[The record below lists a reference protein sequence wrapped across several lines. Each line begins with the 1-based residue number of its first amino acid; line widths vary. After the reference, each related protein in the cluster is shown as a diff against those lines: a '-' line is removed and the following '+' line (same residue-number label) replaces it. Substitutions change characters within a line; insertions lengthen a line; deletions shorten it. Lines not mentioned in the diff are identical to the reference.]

1 MFIEKIFV
9 SLAFNILKDI
19 IELQMVKSARILERL
34 KQEISCFSLLKS
46 GSKIVGGS
54 LLTALGVFMPHCS
67 CFLLFLKS
75 KMGVSSNLVVESA

>member
-19 IELQMVKSARILERL
+19 IELQMVKSARILERV
-34 KQEISCFSLLKS
+34 KQEISCFSPLKS

-54 LLTALGVFMPHCS
+54 LLTALGGFMPHCS
-67 CFLLFLKS
+67 CFFIIS
-75 KMGVSSNLVVESA
+75 KV